1 MTAGGAAGEGGRWV
15 MDLEASALPMT
26 GSRGGLLMR
35 LANDCVLL
43 DSWSSAANLARC
55 VRAVRSCG
63 AVSRVADERRAEYDC
78 GCFPLASTADLA
90 STAPVVAPRV

>member
-1 MTAGGAAGEGGRWV
+1 
-15 MDLEASALPMT
+15 MDLEASALLAT

-35 LANDCVLL
+35 LANDCALL

-55 VRAVRSCG
+55 VRAVRS
-63 AVSRVADERRAEYDC
+63 AAASRVADERSAEYDC
-78 GCFPLASTADLA
+78 GCWPLASTADLA